1 MLTPRDYHCSCA
13 IQSDDGLTKCVIIIG
28 GTTNKGR
35 FSKSTEILNLKDQKW
50 VQGPLLPVG
59 IEDAACVALPPQ
71 SDFACIVVGGEKS
84 DENVSPNV
92 YGLNKTLTKW
102 SILGK
107 IKTGRRRHI
116 ALPLS

>member
-1 MLTPRDYHCSCA
+1 MPTPRDYHCSCT
-13 IQSDDGLTKCVIIIG
+13 IQSDDGSTKCVIIMG

-35 FSKSTEILNLKDQKW
+35 FSKTTEILNQDFRW

-59 IEDAACVALPPQ
+59 IEDAACVALPPKC
-71 SDFACIVVGGEKS
+71 DLACVVIGGETIEES
-84 DENVSPNV
+84 YSSNV
-92 YGLNKTLTKW
+92 YGLNKSLTKW
-102 SILGK
+102 YTLGK